1 MYFDEVFI
9 KIAFF
14 LLEFDTQMLDFQS
27 SVTITDWL
35 HDDYYCHKTLEG
47 LLLAMGEAFLTC
59 FNIMCCLCHV
69 VVFRVHLHNN

>member
-14 LLEFDTQMLDFQS
+14 LLEFDTQMLDLQT

-35 HDDYYCHKTLEG
+35 YDDYYCHKTLE
-47 LLLAMGEAFLTC
+47 
-59 FNIMCCLCHV
+59 
-69 VVFRVHLHNN
+69 